1 MTIKIERVIRE
12 HRLSAGN
19 ALCSCGKMY
28 TIEASTS
35 MINAEHAQHV
45 AERLAPLMKPAAA
58 NRTLIDAARAYH
70 DAIDAAHEDE
80 HGKPHCAIQCN
91 GVDESS
97 GLEIGKGS
105 RFHEDL
111 IATVERTRSALDY
124 VLRANGQQ
132 GPRTLEAIKSKLEQ
146 GTGHAFVAPSTTC
159 TGCGHRL
166 SEHEISSA
174 EDITYSDVS
183 MTIETYITCNECD
196 DLWS

>member
-1 MTIKIERVIRE
+1 MTIEIERVIRE

-35 MINAEHAQHV
+35 MIHAEHAQHV
-45 AERLAPLMKPAAA
+45 AERLAPLMKSAAA
-58 NRTLIDAARAYH
+58 NRTLIDAARAYR

-97 GLEIGKGS
+97 GLEIEKGS

-111 IATVERTRSALDY
+111 IFTVERTRAELDY
-124 VLRANGQQ
+124 VLRASGQL
-132 GPRTLEAIKSKLEQ
+132 GPRTQEAIKSKLER
-146 GTGHAFVAPSTTC
+146 GTGHAFVAPNTTC
-159 TGCGHRL
+159 TECGHRL
-166 SEHEISSA
+166 SEHEVDLIDEVSFFSTSA
-174 EDITYSDVS
+174 TTES
-183 MTIETYITCNECD
+183 YITCNECD
-196 DLWS
+196 DLL

>member
-1 MTIKIERVIRE
+1 MTIEIERVIRE

-19 ALCSCGKMY
+19 ASCSCGKLF
-28 TIEASTS
+28 TIGISISTER
-35 MINAEHAQHV
+35 AEHARHV

-58 NRTLIDAARAYH
+58 NRTLIDAARAYR

-97 GLEIGKGS
+97 GLEIEKGS

-124 VLRANGQQ
+124 VLSATGEVADGRQ
-132 GPRTLEAIKSKLEQ
+132 EAIKSKLEQ
-146 GTGHAFVAPSTTC
+146 GTGHAFGTSDTTC
-159 TGCGHRL
+159 TGCGAQARR
-166 SEHEISSA
+166 A
-174 EDITYSDVS
+174 
-183 MTIETYITCNECD
+183 
-196 DLWS
+196 

>member
-1 MTIKIERVIRE
+1 MTIEIERVIRE

-19 ALCSCGKMY
+19 ASCSCGKLF
-28 TIEASTS
+28 TIGISIS
-35 MINAEHAQHV
+35 MERAEHAQHV

-58 NRTLIDAARAYH
+58 NRTLIDAARAYR

-97 GLEIGKGS
+97 GLEIEKGL

-124 VLRANGQQ
+124 VLSATGEVADGRQ
-132 GPRTLEAIKSKLEQ
+132 EAIKSKLEQ
-146 GTGHAFVAPSTTC
+146 GTGHAFVAPNTTC
-159 TGCGHRL
+159 TGCGHGL
-166 SEHEISSA
+166 SEHEFNSV
-174 EDITYSDVS
+174 EEITYSGTSTTV
-183 MTIETYITCNECD
+183 ETHITCDECD
-196 DLWS
+196 DLL

>member
-1 MTIKIERVIRE
+1 
-12 HRLSAGN
+12 
-19 ALCSCGKMY
+19 MY
-28 TIEASTS
+28 TIGISIS
-35 MINAEHAQHV
+35 MIHAEHAMHV
-45 AERLAPLMKPAAA
+45 AERLAPLMKPVAA
-58 NRTLIDAARAYH
+58 NRTLIDAARAYR

-80 HGKPHCAIQCN
+80 RGKPHCAIQCN

-132 GPRTLEAIKSKLEQ
+132 EAIKSKLIQ
-146 GTGHAFVAPSTTC
+146 STGHAFVAPSTTC

-166 SEHEISSA
+166 SEHEFSSL
-174 EDITYSDVS
+174 EDMTYSVTS
-183 MTIETYITCNECD
+183 MTIETHIACNECD

>member
-1 MTIKIERVIRE
+1 MTIEIERVIRE

-19 ALCSCGKMY
+19 ASCSCGKLF
-28 TIEASTS
+28 TIGISIS
-35 MINAEHAQHV
+35 MERAEHAQHV

-58 NRTLIDAARAYH
+58 DRTLIDAAKAYR

-97 GLEIGKGS
+97 GLEIEKGS

-124 VLRANGQQ
+124 VLSATGQL
-132 GPRTLEAIKSKLEQ
+132 GPRTQEAVRS
-146 GTGHAFVAPSTTC
+146 GVGGHSFTTSGGATC
-159 TGCGHRL
+159 LGCGHQL
-166 SEHEISSA
+166 SEHEFNSVEENTYA
-174 EDITYSDVS
+174 ITSV
-183 MTIETYITCNECD
+183 TVETYITCDECD
-196 DLWS
+196 GLL

>member
-1 MTIKIERVIRE
+1 MTIEIERVIRE

-19 ALCSCGKMY
+19 ASCSCGKLF
-28 TIEASTS
+28 TIGLS
-35 MINAEHAQHV
+35 INTERAEHARHV

-58 NRTLIDAARAYH
+58 NRTLIDAARAYR

-97 GLEIGKGS
+97 GLEIEKGS

-124 VLRANGQQ
+124 VLSANGEVADGQH
-132 GPRTLEAIKSKLEQ
+132 AKSKLER
-146 GTGHAFVAPSTTC
+146 GTGHAFVAPNTTC
-159 TGCGHRL
+159 TECGHRL
-166 SEHEISSA
+166 SEHEVDLIDEVTFFSTSA
-174 EDITYSDVS
+174 TTES
-183 MTIETYITCNECD
+183 YITCNECD
-196 DLWS
+196 DLL

>member
-1 MTIKIERVIRE
+1 MTIEIERVIRE

-19 ALCSCGKMY
+19 ASCSCGKLF
-28 TIEASTS
+28 TIGISISAER
-35 MINAEHAQHV
+35 AEHAQHV

-58 NRTLIDAARAYH
+58 DRTLIDAAKAYR

-97 GLEIGKGS
+97 GLEIEKGS

-124 VLRANGQQ
+124 VLGVNGGIADGQQ
-132 GPRTLEAIKSKLEQ
+132 EAIKSRLAQ
-146 GTGHAFVAPSTTC
+146 SNVHVFVEPNKPC
-159 TGCGHRL
+159 TGCGHL
-166 SEHEISSA
+166 FSEHEIDSV
-174 EDITYSDVS
+174 ED
-183 MTIETYITCNECD
+183 MTCSGTSTTVETYIICNECD
-196 DLWS
+196 GLL